1 VDHRSMLP
9 DPGCYEE
16 RYRPTGPAALGLS
29 VGLVSVALGIVWHP
43 PTISAT
49 AVILTIPVV
58 FSASAIVFA
67 LPGLVALGRRMIAF
81 RADYA
86 GITFGAVPDNLTFF
100 RSSPV
105 FVPWADVERII
116 LYRAHL
122 RGPRGYAAADWIG
135 IQRRAGAPDLPQ
147 GNERAPGCPVPG
159 VAAGVTRRIT
169 GWRLDRERLTAV
181 TAAVAPGI
189 PIVDAGTGAG
199 RVRKPAARP
208 E

>member
-1 VDHRSMLP
+1 MLP

-16 RYRPTGPAALGLS
+16 RYRPTGPAALGLAA
-29 VGLVSVALGIVWHP
+29 GLISVALGIVWHP
-43 PTISAT
+43 PTVSAT

-58 FSASAIVFA
+58 FSASAIVLA

-116 LYRAHL
+116 LYRGYSS
-122 RGPRGYAAADWIG
+122 GPRGYAESDWIG
-135 IQRRAGAPDLPQ
+135 IQRRPGALDLPQ
-147 GNERAPGCPVPG
+147 GNEPAPGCPVPG
-159 VAAGVTRRIT
+159 VAAGVTRKIR

-181 TAAVAPGI
+181 TAAVAPGV
-189 PIVDAGTGAG
+189 PIVDAGAGAG
-199 RVRKPAARP
+199 RLTRLERSR
-208 E
+208 